1 MESIGQSLGLAAE
14 DWTALALTLRLCL
27 YTTIILMIFATPLAW
42 WLANGRSLSRTAVQ
56 AVVALPLV
64 FAPFR
69 ALIGFKSDTHRS
81 VLGSPPTVLGFYLLI
96 ALGPRGMIGG
106 TMETL
111 GFQHF
116 AFTFEGILIGS
127 VIYSMPFAVQPLEN
141 AFSSLGKRPVEVAA
155 SLGAGAMDRFFSVI
169 VPMARRGFLVAIT
182 LTFAHTMGEFGVV
195 LMVGGN
201 IPGVTHVLSTTIY
214 GYTESMQY
222 AAAGRLSLLLL
233 IGAFVVLFLVY
244 WLNRSFEMARP

>member
-64 FAPFR
+64 
-69 ALIGFKSDTHRS
+69 L
-81 VLGSPPTVLGFYLLI
+81 PPTVLGFYLLI

-127 VIYSMPFAVQPLEN
+127 VIYSMPFAVQPLEH